1 MNLLV
6 VIPARGGSK
15 GIPKKNIKSLNG
27 KPLIN
32 YSIEIAKELFPNNII
47 CLSTD
52 DIEIKEIAESTGL
65 EVPFIR
71 PKELASD
78 TAGTYEVLEHAV
90 NFYDKNRGYKADV
103 VLLLQPTSPFR
114 KIEQVREAVK
124 LYKDDL
130 DLVLS
135 VRESKASPYF
145 NLYEEDQEGY
155 LKKSKPHNYTRRQD
169 CPIVWEANGAIY
181 VINVKS
187 MKEHKSISY
196 NKVRKYVMDDY
207 SSHDL
212 DTMFDWDMAEMML
225 NHQLSKK

>member
-32 YSIEIAKELFPNNII
+32 YSIEIAKELYPNNII

-52 DIEIKEIAESTGL
+52 DVEIKKIAESTGL

-71 PKELASD
+71 PKKLASD

-90 NFYDKNRGYKADV
+90 NFYAKNRGYNADV

-114 KIEQVREAVK
+114 KIEQVREAVE

-145 NLYEEDQEGY
+145 NLYEEDKEGY

-169 CPIVWEANGAIY
+169 CPNVWEANGAIY

-187 MKEHKSISY
+187 MKEQKSISY
-196 NKVRKYVMDDY
+196 NKVRKYVMDEY

-212 DTMFDWDMAEMML
+212 DTMFDWNMAEMML
-225 NHQLSKK
+225 SHQLSEK